1 MVSKRNKPAESEAV
15 ANRRY
20 YNAFLRSQVGTLA
33 EHSTQ
38 QLINDQSRTYMVVRS
53 LWLST

>member
-38 QLINDQSRTYMVVRS
+38 QLINDQSRTYMVLRS
-53 LWLST
+53 YG